1 MLDESYISYAS
12 KLTDRLPALEKEMSD
27 PAVASDHR
35 KFRKLVQEHG
45 GLKRI
50 QERVDTLRR
59 IRKDTGDNEAIL
71 ADTSADPEFKKLAEE
86 ELPGLRAKLEK
97 AEQSLVT
104 ALIPPDP
111 TDRRGAIMEIRAGTG
126 GDEAAL
132 FAADLYRMYAKYCE
146 SKGWKV
152 SPIDAS
158 TSNLGGYKEIVFS
171 VEGDSVYGTL
181 KYESGG
187 HRVQRVPATEAQG
200 RIHTSAATVAVF
212 PEADEEDE
220 IELKPDE
227 IRIDIFCSSGPGGQS
242 VNTTYSAVRV
252 THLPTGIVAQCQDER
267 SQQRNKAKA
276 MKVLT
281 ARILDTRRQQELEKM
296 QKEKRSMIGSG
307 DRNARIRTY
316 NFPQNRLTDHR
327 VNFTIYSLDKVIEGD
342 LQEMMDTMQRN
353 DAEDKIKNLHAK

>member
-1 MLDESYISYAS
+1 MCS
-12 KLTDRLPALEKEMSD
+12 SD
-27 PAVASDHR
+27 
-35 KFRKLVQEHG
+35 L
-45 GLKRI
+45 
-50 QERVDTLRR
+50 
-59 IRKDTGDNEAIL
+59 
-71 ADTSADPEFKKLAEE
+71 
-86 ELPGLRAKLEK
+86 
-97 AEQSLVT
+97 
-104 ALIPPDP
+104 
-111 TDRRGAIMEIRAGTG
+111 
-126 GDEAAL
+126 
-132 FAADLYRMYAKYCE
+132 
-146 SKGWKV
+146 
-152 SPIDAS
+152 
-158 TSNLGGYKEIVFS
+158 
-171 VEGDSVYGTL
+171 
-181 KYESGG
+181 
-187 HRVQRVPATEAQG
+187 
-200 RIHTSAATVAVF
+200 AATVAVF